1 MNNYVLKCSNKSG
14 WFLITERWYR
24 KYILVHPQKSQ
35 IKGTSSLK
43 RIRKHSGLKLQ
54 IHMSQSICLKKYIQI
69 YSNTFPPINQCQ
81 HFGGLVKLLYRNLG
95 FI

>member
-14 WFLITERWYR
+14 WFLITEKWYR

-35 IKGTSSLK
+35 INGTSSLK

-54 IHMSQSICLKKYIQI
+54 IHMSKYLSQKI
-69 YSNTFPPINQCQ
+69 YSNIQ
-81 HFGGLVKLLYRNLG
+81 
-95 FI
+95 